1 MAESKIRLIA
11 VGDICLQTKN
21 GEHPFQKVSQAFYG
35 KDILFAN
42 LETVLSNQGKE
53 AEKAVQLYTSP
64 DKVKYLKESGFD
76 VLNIANNHIM
86 DLGSQGFHEML
97 EVLNRNSLTFI
108 GAGNMRFSQS
118 RAIVERNGIK
128 VGFLGYSE
136 GGYRKSA
143 EGIFINRIDED
154 KIIEDIRRLTSQCNA
169 IVISLHW
176 GIEKVFY
183 PSPKQV
189 KFARRLI
196 DSGATVILG
205 HHPHVLQGIERYK
218 SGLIA
223 YSLGNFQFVVVPD
236 ECSGERTKRTNESII
251 LSLDIC
257 KDGLVGHHI
266 IPVKIG
272 MDFVPYLPVKT
283 EQEEILRFLRHV
295 SEPLNSGNFRESW
308 WFEEIAEEYFFGN
321 MKSWIIRIKKYG
333 IKHFIQCVRWLI
345 SPFVI
350 KCYVGML
357 RRRMKKHDQRL
368 LKRRS

>member
-11 VGDICLQTKN
+11 VGDISLQTKN
-21 GEHPFQKVSQAFYG
+21 SEHPFQKISQAFYG

-64 DKVKYLKESGFD
+64 DKVKYLKETGFD

-86 DLGSQGFHEML
+86 DLGTQGFHETL
-97 EVLNRNSLTFI
+97 DVLNRNNFTLI
-108 GAGNMRFSQS
+108 GAGSQRFNHSQ
-118 RAIVERNGIK
+118 AIVQKKGITI
-128 VGFLGYSE
+128 GFLGYSE

-154 KIIEDIRRLTSQCNA
+154 KIIEDIRRLTPQCNA
-169 IVISLHW
+169 VVVSLHW

-223 YSLGNFQFVVVPD
+223 YSLGNFQFLFVPD

-251 LSLDIC
+251 LSLEIC

-272 MDFVPYLPVKT
+272 MDLMPYLPTKR
-283 EQEEILRFLRHV
+283 EQGEILHFLRQI
-295 SEPLNSGNFRESW
+295 SESLNRGDFCESR
-308 WFEEIAEEYFFGN
+308 WFEEIAEENFFGN

-333 IKHFIQCVRWLI
+333 MKHFIQCMRWLI

-350 KCYVGML
+350 KCYIGMIKW
-357 RRRMKKHDQRL
+357 RMRKYDQRL
-368 LKRRS
+368 LERCS